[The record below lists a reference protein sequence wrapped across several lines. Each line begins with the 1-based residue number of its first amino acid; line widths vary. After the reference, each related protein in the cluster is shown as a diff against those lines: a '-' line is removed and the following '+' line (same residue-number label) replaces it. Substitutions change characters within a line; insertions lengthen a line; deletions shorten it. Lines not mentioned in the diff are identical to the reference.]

1 MKVVILCG
9 GLGTRL
15 REETEYR
22 PKPLVP
28 VGDRPILWHI
38 MKTYASFGHTDFV
51 LALGYK
57 GEMIK
62 DYFLKYDELYSDFRL
77 HLGSKTVDI
86 LQSHHDEK
94 DWRVSCVDTGSAT
107 MTGGRLRRLRDHLQD
122 EREFLFTYGDGV
134 SDVDVDS
141 LLRQHRESGALV
153 TVTGVRPI
161 ARFGELVVEGDRV
174 VAFAEKPLDG
184 EDWINGGYFVMS
196 PGVFDYLEADDTIL
210 ERGPLERLARD
221 GHLGVYRHGGYW
233 QCMDTYRD
241 QQLLNEQWAGGRAPW
256 KRWA

>member
-15 REETEYR
+15 REETERR

-28 VGDRPILWHI
+28 IGERPILWHI
-38 MKTYASFGHTDFV
+38 MKTYAAFGHTDFV

-62 DYFLKYDELYSDFRL
+62 DYFLNYEVLYSDFRL
-77 HLGSKTVDI
+77 SLGTKTVEVLDTRN
-86 LQSHHDEK
+86 DEG
-94 DWRVSCVDTGSAT
+94 DWRVTLVDTGAET
-107 MTGGRLRRLRDHLQD
+107 MTGGRLGRLRHYLQKED
-122 EREFLFTYGDGV
+122 AFLLTYGDGV
-134 SDVDVDS
+134 TDVDIDAV
-141 LLRQHRESGALV
+141 LTQHRKSGAWA

-161 ARFGELVVEGDRV
+161 SRFGELVVDGDRV
-174 VAFAEKPLDG
+174 KGFAEKPLGG

-196 PGVFDYLEADDTIL
+196 PHIFDYLDADDTVL
-210 ERGPLERLARD
+210 ERSPLERLAAEGR
-221 GHLGVYRHGGYW
+221 LAVYRHDGYW

-241 QQLLNEQWAGGRAPW
+241 QLLLNEQWTSGQAPW
-256 KRWA
+256 KRW